1 MQALGSFLLAKNAF
15 RSDVFGSS
23 GCVRAFDAHSTFRV
37 LAEFGHDAV
46 WPITPPTFGPSAAAS
61 GSQIAR
67 RGPNK
72 SAKLQY
78 LEARRENSN
87 RSEERRVGKECVS
100 TCRSRWSQY
109 H

>member
-15 RSDVFGSS
+15 RSDVFSS
-23 GCVRAFDAHSTFRV
+23 AVCVRAFDAHSTFRV

-78 LEARRENSN
+78 LEARREHSNFVPILLQDRKSTRLNS
-87 RSEERRVGKECVS
+87 S
-100 TCRSRWSQY
+100 